1 MNQEI
6 LSAQDEHWSSRL
18 IQGKSRVL
26 ALTRKELY
34 SYLNAP
40 AFYGA
45 AVFFLAFCSVWLFF
59 IQRYFIMNSATL
71 RPYFAAFPIVFI
83 LIIPIL
89 TMKSWAEE
97 RKTGS
102 IELLLTMPFSEWE
115 LALGKFFSAFSLLAM
130 MLVLTIPLPLCL
142 APLGEFDPGVI
153 VCEYIGA
160 LLMGASAVALGLL
173 LSSLSK
179 NQAGSFLGSAVA
191 MMAVMLIN
199 SFTASM
205 NLPFWMSEFI
215 NFISLS
221 FHYESFSKGLL
232 DSRDIIYF
240 LASVYLF
247 LFITTRVILFRR
259 WN

>member
-1 MNQEI
+1 MNQENI
-6 LSAQDEHWSSRL
+6 TAKDRL
-18 IQGKSRVL
+18 FQGKSRII

-59 IQRYFIMNSATL
+59 IQRYFTLNTATL
-71 RPYFAAFPIVFI
+71 RPYFIAFPIAFVFI
-83 LIIPIL
+83 IPLL

-115 LALGKFFSAFSLLAM
+115 LALGKFFSVFSLLIM

-142 APLGEFDPGVI
+142 APLGEFDVGVI
-153 VCEYIGA
+153 VCEYVGA
-160 LLMGASAVALGLL
+160 VLMGASAAALGLL

-179 NQAGSFLGSAVA
+179 NQAGSFLGSAVVLIV
-191 MMAVMLIN
+191 VMLIN
-199 SFTASM
+199 GLTSSM
-205 NLPFWMSEFI
+205 NLPFWLTEFI

-221 FHYESFSKGLL
+221 FHFESFSKGLL

-240 LASVYLF
+240 LASAFLF